1 MKHPIISFTVL
12 MRDGEPPIFSANM
25 SSPDCQCSGRVWTT
39 DREELE
45 ATYQELLAGAE
56 KCRELL
62 AYHVYRDNANPEPI
76 VLGDCA
82 EDARFLAQTPE
93 PF

>member
-1 MKHPIISFTVL
+1 
-12 MRDGEPPIFSANM
+12 
-25 SSPDCQCSGRVWTT
+25 VWTT

-45 ATYQELLAGAE
+45 ATYRELLAGAE

-62 AYHVYRDNANPEPI
+62 ACHVYRDNANPEPI
-76 VLGDCA
+76 VPGDCV